1 MAREGDDD
9 APGRGRFAVNEV
21 SAILDLANKL
31 TVPAALL
38 LALYAIVFGKIPTS
52 AQLEEVRDRAVNAET
67 EARKANERANGLP
80 TPGELHRLEQSEQR
94 AWDQAKESKEALA
107 QNTATLE
114 RLADAI
120 EHLKDTIDAFV
131 RVRRGDG

>member
-1 MAREGDDD
+1 
-9 APGRGRFAVNEV
+9 V
-21 SAILDLANKL
+21 SEIGAILDLANKL

-52 AQLEEVRDRAVNAET
+52 AQLAEVRDRAVNAET
-67 EARKANERANGLP
+67 EARKANERANALP